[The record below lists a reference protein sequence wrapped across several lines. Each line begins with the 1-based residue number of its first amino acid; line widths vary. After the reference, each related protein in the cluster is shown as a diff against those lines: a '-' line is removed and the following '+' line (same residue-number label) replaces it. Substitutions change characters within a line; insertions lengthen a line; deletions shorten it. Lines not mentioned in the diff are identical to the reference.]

1 MYTKGSGEN
10 AEDIREDVL
19 LKRSSLPLIGDWGR
33 IYPPLN
39 EDGSYNWMNTIFGG
53 RKNLIKLLAVMFVL
67 ALLYWQVT
75 GVLGANKK
83 YMDGSKYII
92 IEIGAFDTF
101 CKESVYE
108 NGGSLINIGN
118 LTIVNFTNKG

>member
-1 MYTKGSGEN
+1 MAHKFNQVVTYSYIRFLTTTSDYTILPTDNEEIFVYTGDDSGGN
-10 AEDIREDVL
+10 NSVTIT
-19 LKRSSLPLIGDWGR
+19 LPANTAVPIGR
-33 IYPPLN
+33 
-39 EDGSYNWMNTIFGG
+39 
-53 RKNLIKLLAVMFVL
+53 
-67 ALLYWQVT
+67 
-75 GVLGANKK
+75 
-83 YMDGSKYII
+83 KYII